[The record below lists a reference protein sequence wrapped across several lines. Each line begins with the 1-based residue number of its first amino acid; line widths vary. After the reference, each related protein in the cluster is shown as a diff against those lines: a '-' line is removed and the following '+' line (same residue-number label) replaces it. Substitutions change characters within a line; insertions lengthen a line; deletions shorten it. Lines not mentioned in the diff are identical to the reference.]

1 MPRLDSSL
9 IKSTSEM
16 SSEVRHLLR
25 ANSSPLCLTPSVPGG
40 VVVTGRIGCEGVR
53 EGARGDV
60 SGCLRVYGRVC
71 ESECNESRKRV

>member
-25 ANSSPLCLTPSVPGG
+25 ANSSPMCLTPSGPGG

-53 EGARGDV
+53 VWGGGGD
-60 SGCLRVYGRVC
+60 
-71 ESECNESRKRV
+71 